1 LGTREKQKFGD
12 EASGATC
19 LFTTSSDM
27 ASFTVD
33 WRDPAPGVCQDG
45 TVAVGNFDGVH
56 LGHASL
62 IAAAR
67 TQVAE
72 FGGPAVAVTFD
83 PHPRD
88 VFRPDLAGPLL
99 TTSADRCRLLQEAG
113 ADHVI
118 VLRTTDELLHLTA
131 NEFFNQVLRERLS
144 ARAFVEGANFGFG
157 RGREGNINTL
167 AELCRPAHIPL
178 TIVPP
183 VVIDGAEASSSRVR
197 TALLRGDVE
206 EAATVLGRPYR
217 LHGTT
222 VVGQRRGRTL
232 GFPTANLDP
241 LQNLAPGDG
250 VYAVRIYVGEEI
262 WPGAAN
268 IGPNPTFGENAR
280 KVEVHLI
287 GFQGDLYGQALKVD
301 FIRRLRDTRS
311 FKGADDLVAQLR
323 QDIAHARQALT
334 D

>member
-1 LGTREKQKFGD
+1 
-12 EASGATC
+12 
-19 LFTTSSDM
+19 
-27 ASFTVD
+27 SFTVD
-33 WRDPAPGVCQDG
+33 WRDAAPGVCRDG

-67 TQVAE
+67 AQATE
-72 FGGPAVAVTFD
+72 FVGPAVAVTFD

-88 VFRPDLAGPLL
+88 VLRPDLAGPLL
-99 TTSADRCRLLQEAG
+99 TTTADRVRLLQEAG
-113 ADHVI
+113 ADHVL
-118 VLRTTDELLHLTA
+118 VLRTTHELLHLTA
-131 NEFFNQVLRERLS
+131 SEFFNQVLRDRL
-144 ARAFVEGANFGFG
+144 AVRRLVEGVNFGFG
-157 RGREGNINTL
+157 RGREGNLDTL
-167 AELCRPAHIPL
+167 SDLCRPAHISL

-197 TALLRGDVE
+197 SSLLRGDVE
-206 EAATVLGRPYR
+206 EAAKVLGRPYR
-217 LHGTT
+217 LHGITA
-222 VVGQRRGRTL
+222 VGQRRGRTL

-250 VYAVRIYVGEEI
+250 VYAVRVYVGEEM

-287 GFQGDLYGQALKVD
+287 GFQGDLYGQSLAVD

-311 FKGADDLVAQLR
+311 FKGADDLVRQLR
-323 QDIAHARQALT
+323 QDIAQARQAVIV
-334 D
+334 

>member
-1 LGTREKQKFGD
+1 
-12 EASGATC
+12 
-19 LFTTSSDM
+19 M

-33 WRDPAPGVCQDG
+33 WRDAAPGVCRDG

-67 TQVAE
+67 TQAAE
-72 FGGPAVAVTFD
+72 LGGPAVAVTFD

-88 VFRPDLAGPLL
+88 VLRPDLAGPLL
-99 TTSADRCRLLQEAG
+99 TTTADRCRLLHDAG
-113 ADHVI
+113 ADHVFI
-118 VLRTTDELLHLTA
+118 LRTTPELLHLTA
-131 NEFFNQVLRERLS
+131 NEFFNQVLRDRL
-144 ARAFVEGANFGFG
+144 AAHRLVEGVNFGFG
-157 RGREGNINTL
+157 RDRQGNINTL

-178 TIVPP
+178 TVVPP

-197 TALLRGDVE
+197 TSLLRGDVE

-217 LHGTT
+217 LHGITA
-222 VVGQRRGRTL
+222 VGQRRGRTL

-250 VYAVRIYVGEEI
+250 VYAVRVCAGKEM

-287 GFQGDLYGQALKVD
+287 GFQGDLYGQPLAVD
-301 FIRRLRDTRS
+301 FIRRLRDTRP
-311 FKGADDLVAQLR
+311 FKGADDLVRQLR
-323 QDIAHARQALT
+323 QDVAQARQALT